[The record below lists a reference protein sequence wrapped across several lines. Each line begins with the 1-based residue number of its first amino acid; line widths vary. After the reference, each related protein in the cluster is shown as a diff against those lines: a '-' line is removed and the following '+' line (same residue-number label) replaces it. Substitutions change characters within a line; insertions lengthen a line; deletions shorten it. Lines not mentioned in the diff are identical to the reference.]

1 MGMDTAFETRA
12 REALERML
20 VQEMPVAQSLG
31 FEVAAL
37 SSEAVT
43 LRAAFDL
50 NRNHQGSAFAGSV
63 HALAALAGWAT
74 VWLTLHD
81 AGIRVNAVLQDS
93 RIQYL
98 QPIMGDFTAT
108 CSFPSP
114 EARATLLDAVRRHRR
129 GRLGV
134 QATVHQGTAVVAE
147 FSGRYA
153 ALRQDET

>member
-1 MGMDTAFETRA
+1 MDSAFEARA

-20 VQEMPVAQSLG
+20 VREMPVAQSLG
-31 FEVAAL
+31 FDIAEL
-37 SSEAVT
+37 TTEAVT
-43 LRAAFDL
+43 LRAVFDL

-74 VWLTLHD
+74 VWLTLQE
-81 AGIRVNAVLQDS
+81 AGIRANAVLQDS

-98 QPIMGDFTAT
+98 QPVMSDFTAT
-108 CSFPSP
+108 CSFPP
-114 EARATLLDAVRRHRR
+114 PGARMTLLDAVQRHRK

-134 QATVHQGTAVVAE
+134 QVAVHEGAVLVAE

-153 ALRQDET
+153 ALRSGEP